1 MQNTEKNKPD
11 NRRLE
16 EVLPDGLVVNRKWL
30 QVKGYERSNISSFS
44 YHFDLLTLKSCSY
57 LKRL

>member
-30 QVKGYERSNISSFS
+30 QVKGYERSVI
-44 YHFDLLTLKSCSY
+44 LPKKPL
-57 LKRL
+57 